1 MIFDLNI
8 KNRESISDLLYDV
21 CIIGAGAAGITIA
34 NELGR
39 SGLKVAL
46 IEGGSKEFTEESQD
60 IYKGKNTG
68 DPYYPLDVT
77 RLRYLG
83 GSTNHWG
90 GMCRTFE
97 KIDFKRDYL
106 GEEYKWPINYEE
118 LSKYI
123 DDACKILEI
132 SNDFE
137 YLDSEIKNVKPIKY
151 QYSNVRFKSKYQSHL
166 INSTNISLFINSN
179 LTDIDGDNETVK
191 TIKIQSYTNNF
202 LSIKAKKFVLALG
215 GIENSRYLLWF
226 KKKYSDKYFDTTTPI
241 GKYWMEHPAFTLGR
255 AFVKNSAYVKQYYSL
270 KDEPQKNSKILS
282 CAFRMQGASS
292 SETKQMIKNLICV
305 APTFGQ
311 KIAKLVDKNFVCGI
325 KFRAAWEQS
334 PADMSSVSLT
344 NKTDR
349 FGISQAN
356 LTWIKNT
363 LDRKTIKESIKVFNE
378 WFLNDDIGRIQ
389 LDNWLVNDLNY
400 PENDE
405 LGGQHHMGGTRMSDN
420 SKYGVVDKNCKVF
433 GSKNLY
439 IAGSSIFVTGGHN
452 NPTLPIV
459 QFSLRLSEHIK
470 FLST

>member
-1 MIFDLNI
+1 
-8 KNRESISDLLYDV
+8 
-21 CIIGAGAAGITIA
+21 
-34 NELGR
+34 
-39 SGLKVAL
+39 
-46 IEGGSKEFTEESQD
+46 
-60 IYKGKNTG
+60 
-68 DPYYPLDVT
+68 
-77 RLRYLG
+77 
-83 GSTNHWG
+83 
-90 GMCRTFE
+90 MC
-97 KIDFKRDYL
+97 
-106 GEEYKWPINYEE
+106 
-118 LSKYI
+118 S
-123 DDACKILEI
+123 
-132 SNDFE
+132 
-137 YLDSEIKNVKPIKY
+137 
-151 QYSNVRFKSKYQSHL
+151 
-166 INSTNISLFINSN
+166 SN
-179 LTDIDGDNETVK
+179 LW
-191 TIKIQSYTNNF
+191 
-202 LSIKAKKFVLALG
+202 A
-215 GIENSRYLLWF
+215 
-226 KKKYSDKYFDTTTPI
+226 
-241 GKYWMEHPAFTLGR
+241 
-255 AFVKNSAYVKQYYSL
+255 
-270 KDEPQKNSKILS
+270 
-282 CAFRMQGASS
+282 
-292 SETKQMIKNLICV
+292 
-305 APTFGQ
+305 

-470 FLST
+470 SLST